1 MMELMGS
8 QQGCPNT
15 VDSQHQEA
23 AATPGMEGQRGGG
36 GVRRPELGVTGSWER
51 LEP

>member
-15 VDSQHQEA
+15 VDSQNQEA
-23 AATPGMEGQRGGG
+23 AATPGMEGQRGE
-36 GVRRPELGVTGSWER
+36 ELGGQSWGS
-51 LEP
+51 LGHGKG